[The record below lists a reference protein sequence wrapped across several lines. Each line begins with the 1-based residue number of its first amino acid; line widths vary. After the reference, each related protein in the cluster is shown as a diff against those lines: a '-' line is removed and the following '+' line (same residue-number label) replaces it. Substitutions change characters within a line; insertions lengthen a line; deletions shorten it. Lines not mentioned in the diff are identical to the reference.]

1 MCADEEKTFNIKA
14 NPAATSRH
22 TSNKY
27 PAPQAAAD
35 MRQHWFSISKLLSS
49 SMHGKYRASMW
60 NNPEIK
66 TRRQEYLLASLCIY
80 RDTLK
85 IGEFQSEVPVQD
97 FVVSKKHDMEQR
109 QPQEYPQLKTVG
121 SQG

>member
-1 MCADEEKTFNIKA
+1 MCVDEEKTFNIKA
-14 NPAATSRH
+14 NPAVTSRH

-27 PAPQAAAD
+27 PAPQAVAD
-35 MRQHWFSISKLLSS
+35 MRQYWFSISKLLSS
-49 SMHGKYRASMW
+49 SMHGKHRASMW

-66 TRRQEYLLASLCIY
+66 TQRQEYLLASLCIY